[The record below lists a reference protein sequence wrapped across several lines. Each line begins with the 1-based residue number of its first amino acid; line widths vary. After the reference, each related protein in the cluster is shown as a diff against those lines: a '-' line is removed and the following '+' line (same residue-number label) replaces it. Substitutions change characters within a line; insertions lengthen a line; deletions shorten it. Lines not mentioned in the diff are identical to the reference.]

1 MKRGS
6 SRDPWG
12 VRDERKAPAVCS
24 EARENTEDGSS
35 ATAPQPGRLR
45 REGHLLIHPPHAPR
59 RAERPHDRRVA
70 RLKSPVAPYRAPK
83 AKVRY
88 CVAGHLKS
96 SATPQPVVSDSERYQ
111 RRESGF
117 PDSFLHLPQSE
128 LLCSGCLCGVHC
140 LGRCSLCSLLGR
152 LCRKCVRVYSFLR
165 RSEKS

>member
-59 RAERPHDRRVA
+59 RVERPHGRREA
-70 RLKSPVAPYRAPK
+70 RLKSPVAPYRTPK

-96 SATPQPVVSDSERYQ
+96 SATPRPAVSDTKEEGPVSRTP
-111 RRESGF
+111 S
-117 PDSFLHLPQSE
+117 SICLSQS
-128 LLCSGCLCGVHC
+128 CSAAGASAAFVASAAAVSAA
-140 LGRCSLCSLLGR
+140 SLAASAAA
-152 LCRKCVRVYSFLR
+152 
-165 RSEKS
+165 